1 MEKKIYEKPIKCN
14 YIATILIRIGEY
26 ETYTSYVFTASDK
39 EEAMKHVIEGYDIG
53 SDDFERV
60 SELYDLTEVSEAEY
74 EVLRK
79 YI

>member
-1 MEKKIYEKPIKCN
+1 MKKQIQCK

-26 ETYTSYVFTASDK
+26 ETYTNYIFSASNK
-39 EEAMKHVIEGYDIG
+39 EEAMKHVVEGYDIG
-53 SDDFERV
+53 SDDFDRV
-60 SELYDLTEVSEAEY
+60 SELCNLTEVSEADY